1 MEIKSERMNEVE
13 CSGMVTWKFI
23 AKSISSKKVNFIGYF
38 FDVCLIHLSLSS
50 RILRMVIFCSKYFGK
65 KIQ

>member
-23 AKSISSKKVNFIGYF
+23 AKSIFKGKLHWILFRCLFNPSFFIISNIENGNF
-38 FDVCLIHLSLSS
+38 LL
-50 RILRMVIFCSKYFGK
+50 
-65 KIQ
+65 